1 MVTMSLRLPPPV
13 IAAAALAAQRAL
25 ARGREPTRASTLA
38 ATAVGVG
45 SAALGAGA
53 VLRFHARGT
62 TLDPVHV
69 GASTLVVNGPNYV
82 TRNPMYL
89 ALAGALTSYAIWR
102 RTPLAALPVAA
113 FLVAIDRLQVP
124 VEEAVLHERFGAEYE
139 RYVATTPRW
148 LGWP

>member
-1 MVTMSLRLPPPV
+1 MSPRLPPPV
-13 IAAAALAAQRAL
+13 LAVIAFAAQSALAGRRA
-25 ARGREPTRASTLA
+25 PTRASTLA

-53 VLRFHARGT
+53 VLRFHARGAK
-62 TLDPVHV
+62 LDPVHV
-69 GASTLVVNGPNYV
+69 GATALVVNGPNYV

-102 RTPLAALPVAA
+102 RTPLAVLPAAA

-124 VEEAVLHERFGAEYE
+124 VEEAALRERFGAEYDT
-139 RYVATTPRW
+139 YVATTPRW
-148 LGWP
+148 LGLP